1 MTPRFQIRLVT
12 DSDFP
17 LLTQNLWE
25 AFETPYQGLLRLF
38 FPILNNDRQGSLQT
52 CIAGQ
57 LEEFHQQKQQ
67 QEARLTW
74 VKVVDTHADNS
85 IAAAAKWYFY
95 EKDPHTNTN
104 AHTQEEGGEV
114 EEESRA
120 VADWYPEGISRD
132 FATKAFRQFERP
144 REQMAR
150 RPHAC
155 KSHSHLHP
163 ISLGY

>member
-1 MTPRFQIRLVT
+1 MNSRFQVRPIT

-17 LLTQNLWE
+17 ALTQSLWE
-25 AFETPYQGLLRLF
+25 AFEAPYQGILRLF

-52 CIAGQ
+52 CIEGQ
-57 LEEFHQQKQQ
+57 REEYQQ
-67 QEARLTW
+67 QQPHLTW
-74 VKVVDTHADNS
+74 IKVVDTHAGDC

-95 EKDPHTNTN
+95 EKSPHT
-104 AHTQEEGGEV
+104 HTHTDTDEENQ
-114 EEESRA
+114 A

-144 REQMAR
+144 REQMAQ

-155 KSHSHLHP
+155 KPTPTPTPTP
-163 ISLGY
+163 IPNY